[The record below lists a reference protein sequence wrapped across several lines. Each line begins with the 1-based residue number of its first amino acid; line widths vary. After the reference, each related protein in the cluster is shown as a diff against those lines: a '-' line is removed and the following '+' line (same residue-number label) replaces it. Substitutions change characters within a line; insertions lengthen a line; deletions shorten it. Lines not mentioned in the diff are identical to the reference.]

1 MPTIPQTMVTPP
13 NIISAL
19 LCKKTMI
26 SNRIDYK
33 LSLST
38 FSDSLVSKAFTM
50 KVMQVEG
57 KKEFKALVSAIIAF
71 ILGVIATSNLELTI
85 L

>member
-1 MPTIPQTMVTPP
+1 
-13 NIISAL
+13 
-19 LCKKTMI
+19 
-26 SNRIDYK
+26 
-33 LSLST
+33 
-38 FSDSLVSKAFTM
+38 M